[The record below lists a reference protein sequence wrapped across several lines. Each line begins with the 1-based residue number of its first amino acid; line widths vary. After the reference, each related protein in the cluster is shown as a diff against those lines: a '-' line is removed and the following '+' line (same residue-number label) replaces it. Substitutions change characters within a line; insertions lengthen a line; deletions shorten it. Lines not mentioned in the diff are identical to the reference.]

1 MIRTPLSATVV
12 VSKAIL
18 ILSSCTRKVVTTVRL
33 STSQRNFLLQATQ
46 RYAAAI
52 EKAEPYLSSRQL
64 SVDEAKVFLLG
75 VVEDPLPGH
84 EPYKGRLAIP
94 YITPSGVV
102 DIRFRAIGNDDP
114 KYMGLVGA
122 KTTMFNTQA
131 CFVADKYI
139 CVTEGEFDCIMMSS
153 KTIHPT
159 VGIPGANNWKPHYAK
174 ILDDFDIVI
183 VLADGDAAGLE
194 FGKKISRELGNVN
207 IVSMPEGEDVNSMM
221 IKQGSEWIDERIREC
236 IAVG

>member
-1 MIRTPLSATVV
+1 MR
-12 VSKAIL
+12 
-18 ILSSCTRKVVTTVRL
+18 LSS
-33 STSQRNFLLQATQ
+33 SQRQFLLQATQ
-46 RYAAAI
+46 RYAGKIELAA
-52 EKAEPYLSSRQL
+52 EYLSNRSL
-64 SVDEAKVFLLG
+64 SVEEASIFHLG

-84 EPYKGRLAIP
+84 EPYKGRLSIP

-102 DIRFRAIGNDDP
+102 DIRFRALHNEDP

-139 CVTEGEFDCIMMSS
+139 CVTEGEFDCILMSV
-153 KTIHPT
+153 KTMHPT
-159 VGIPGANNWKPHYAK
+159 IGIPGANNWKSHYAK

-207 IVSMPEGEDVNSMM
+207 IISMPEGEDVNSM
-221 IKQGSEWIDERIREC
+221 ITKVGSEWIDERIREC
-236 IAVG
+236 ITAG

>member
-1 MIRTPLSATVV
+1 MR
-12 VSKAIL
+12 
-18 ILSSCTRKVVTTVRL
+18 LSS
-33 STSQRNFLLQATQ
+33 SQRQFLLQATQ
-46 RYAAAI
+46 RYSGKI
-52 EKAEPYLSSRQL
+52 ELAVEYLSNRSL
-64 SVDEAKVFLLG
+64 SVEEASIFHLG

-84 EPYKGRLAIP
+84 EPYKGRLSIP

-102 DIRFRAIGNDDP
+102 DIRFRALHNEDP

-131 CFVADKYI
+131 CFVAHKYI
-139 CVTEGEFDCIMMSS
+139 CVTEGEFDCILMSV
-153 KTIHPT
+153 KTTHPT
-159 VGIPGANNWKPHYAK
+159 VGIPGANNWKPHYVK

-194 FGKKISRELGNVN
+194 FGKKISRELSNVN
-207 IVSMPEGEDVNSMM
+207 IISMPEGEDVNSM
-221 IKQGSEWIDERIREC
+221 ITKVGSEWIDERIREC

>member
-1 MIRTPLSATVV
+1 M
-12 VSKAIL
+12 
-18 ILSSCTRKVVTTVRL
+18 RL
-33 STSQRNFLLQATQ
+33 SNSQRQFLLQATQ
-46 RYAAAI
+46 RYSGKIELAA
-52 EKAEPYLSSRQL
+52 EYLSNRSL
-64 SVDEAKVFLLG
+64 SVEEASIFHLG

-102 DIRFRAIGNDDP
+102 DIRFRALHNEDP

-131 CFVADKYI
+131 CFVAHKYI
-139 CVTEGEFDCIMMSS
+139 CVTEGEFDCILMSV
-153 KTIHPT
+153 KTTHPT
-159 VGIPGANNWKPHYAK
+159 VGIPGANNWKPHYVK

-194 FGKKISRELGNVN
+194 FGKKISRELSNVN
-207 IVSMPEGEDVNSMM
+207 IISMPEGEDVNSM
-221 IKQGSEWIDERIREC
+221 ITKVGSEWIDERIREC